1 MGRTE
6 EVEGSDNDETGLL
19 IGGDKAAKVKPIGIY
34 PSGSTV
40 SALVWNTATQHLV
53 FCGNMEFG

>member
-6 EVEGSDNDETGLL
+6 EVEGLDNDETGLL
-19 IGGDKAAKVKPIGIY
+19 IGGDKVANATPIGID

-40 SALVWNTATQHLV
+40 SAMVWNTATQHLV